1 MITGTIIYDNLGMM
15 IMKINILSP
24 TNHAAEN
31 LAVLRHMAIK
41 ILKQGKTA
49 KVGIHAKRL
58 QAG

>member
-1 MITGTIIYDNLGMM
+1 
-15 IMKINILSP
+15 MKINILSP